1 MIDIHDKSSKSSVIF
16 NAFEFGHLDIV
27 QYMIKELNF
36 DLKETIND
44 KNTLLH
50 SVAESR
56 SLELVKYLVFL
67 NKKDLNAL
75 HSHNRTALDI
85 AWIYHNILFR
95 RYLKIN
101 IFFFFLTS
109 LASTSFRKYS
119 SLMSFL

>member
-16 NAFEFGHLDIV
+16 NECEFGHLDIV

-50 SVAESR
+50 SVAESG

-67 NKKDLNAL
+67 NKMDLNAL

-85 AWIYHNILFR
+85 SWIYHYEGIIF
-95 RYLKIN
+95 YLEDI
-101 IFFFFLTS
+101 
-109 LASTSFRKYS
+109 
-119 SLMSFL
+119 